1 MLRKFLP
8 HIAIILSGMYF
19 VFYGIDRVN
28 SAMAF
33 IDNELTKGLL
43 VVLGVISILN
53 ALFLIRDNRAKER
66 KRQAKLRKAK
76 EELRVKSK

>member
-1 MLRKFLP
+1 MLRRFLP

-33 IDNELTKGLL
+33 IDNEITKGLL
-43 VVLGVISILN
+43 VVLGLISVVN
-53 ALFLIRDNRAKER
+53 ALFLIRDNRARER
-66 KRQAKLRKAK
+66 KRQARLRKAQ
-76 EELRVKSK
+76 EEPRGRR

>member
-1 MLRKFLP
+1 MFRRFLP

-33 IDNELTKGLL
+33 IDNEITKGLL
-43 VVLGVISILN
+43 VVLGLISVVN
-53 ALFLIRDNRAKER
+53 ALFLIRDNRARER
-66 KRQAKLRKAK
+66 KRQARLRKAQ
-76 EELRVKSK
+76 EEPRGRR